1 MEKLIVSGKKD
12 MVGPI
17 KSQIGMNSEKG
28 VDQGMQ
34 KHTVWARVIFLD
46 KIYYHLGN
54 DFSIPVLLGAKNP
67 ASRLL
72 YRRAIFDGRR
82 GETGERVHRNRE
94 EKGVKSGGSDQRW
107 ERSGVT

>member
-34 KHTVWARVIFLD
+34 KHTVWAPVIFLD
-46 KIYYHLGN
+46 KI
-54 DFSIPVLLGAKNP
+54 LLSFRK
-67 ASRLL
+67 
-72 YRRAIFDGRR
+72 
-82 GETGERVHRNRE
+82 
-94 EKGVKSGGSDQRW
+94 
-107 ERSGVT
+107 